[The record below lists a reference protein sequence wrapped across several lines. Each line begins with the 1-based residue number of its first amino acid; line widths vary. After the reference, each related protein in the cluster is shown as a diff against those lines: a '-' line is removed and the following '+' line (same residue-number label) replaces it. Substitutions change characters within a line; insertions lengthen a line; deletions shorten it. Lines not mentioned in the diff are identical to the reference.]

1 MEQVTSNIYTETKI
15 RGCNPSIVF
24 TSEGSV
30 FVDTAQLLSKLLE
43 MRKFALERGPIRYL
57 INTEAHI
64 DHIFGNHWFAGEAIT
79 VGSKPTRF
87 ASIGS
92 AEPTSFE
99 ATTVNKSVTQT
110 TSATARE
117 TRSKSMSLAKLH
129 TANVRPHSSDTV
141 SSLPI
146 TRSRSRKRISPRDR
160 PRITVTDDWEP
171 ALPPVSISMGI

>member
-64 DHIFGNHWFAGEAIT
+64 DHKSLVCRRGHHGRTRKAVRRPVAGPGHNGRIRLQRGCTRAP
-79 VGSKPTRF
+79 GS
-87 ASIGS
+87 
-92 AEPTSFE
+92 
-99 ATTVNKSVTQT
+99 
-110 TSATARE
+110 
-117 TRSKSMSLAKLH
+117 
-129 TANVRPHSSDTV
+129 
-141 SSLPI
+141 
-146 TRSRSRKRISPRDR
+146 
-160 PRITVTDDWEP
+160 
-171 ALPPVSISMGI
+171 